1 MTPIEENS
9 MTESI
14 PVSTPKRT
22 SLVVALTAAALLTA
36 GCANMSEEQKGTAKG
51 AGIGAVVGAAAGVLI
66 GDNKRGAA
74 TGAAVGAVG
83 GAIAGNIWSK
93 RMEEKKRALE
103 QQTQGTGIDVAQTAN
118 NELKVNV
125 PADSGFATGRSDV
138 RPQLRSV
145 LDTFAAGLDPNM
157 RVRVIGHTDS
167 TGSDAVNDPLSLDR
181 AQSVRDYLAGK
192 GVQAARIETQGRGAR
207 EPVSDNT
214 SDAGRAANRRVE
226 IFLREPEQAAAAA
239 QPRS

>member
-1 MTPIEENS
+1 MNTHP
-9 MTESI
+9 THA
-14 PVSTPKRT
+14 RT
-22 SLVVALTAAALLTA
+22 TLVAALTAAALLA

-74 TGAAVGAVG
+74 TGAAIGAVG

-93 RMEEKKRALE
+93 KMEEKKRALE
-103 QQTQGTGIDVAQTAN
+103 QQTQGTGIEVAQTQN

-145 LDTFAAGLDPNM
+145 LDTFAAGLDPHM

-167 TGSDAVNDPLSLDR
+167 TGSDAINDPLSLDR
-181 AQSVRDYLAGK
+181 AHSVRDYLAAK
-192 GVQAARIETQGRGAR
+192 GVQPARVETTGRGSR
-207 EPVSDNT
+207 EPLADNT

-226 IFLREPEQAAAAA
+226 IFLREPEQAAATGTA
-239 QPRS
+239 PRS

>member
-1 MTPIEENS
+1 MNIAPTGIR
-9 MTESI
+9 I
-14 PVSTPKRT
+14 STT
-22 SLVVALTAAALLTA
+22 STRARPSAWLATVVAGSLLAA
-36 GCANMSEEQKGTAKG
+36 CANMSEEQKGTAKG
-51 AGIGAVVGAAAGVLI
+51 AGIGAAVGGVAGVLI

-74 TGAAVGAVG
+74 TGAAIGAVG
-83 GAIAGNIWSK
+83 GAIAGNIWSR

-103 QQTQGTGIDVAQTAN
+103 QQTQGTGIDVAQTPN

-125 PADSGFATGRSDV
+125 PADSGFATGRSEV

-167 TGSDAVNDPLSLDR
+167 TGSDAINDPLSLDR
-181 AQSVRDYLAGK
+181 AHSVRDYLAAR
-192 GVQAARIETQGRGAR
+192 GVQPARVETAGRGSK
-207 EPVSDNT
+207 EPVADN
-214 SDAGRAANRRVE
+214 SSESGRAANRRVE
-226 IFLREPEQAAAAA
+226 IFLREPEQAAASGA